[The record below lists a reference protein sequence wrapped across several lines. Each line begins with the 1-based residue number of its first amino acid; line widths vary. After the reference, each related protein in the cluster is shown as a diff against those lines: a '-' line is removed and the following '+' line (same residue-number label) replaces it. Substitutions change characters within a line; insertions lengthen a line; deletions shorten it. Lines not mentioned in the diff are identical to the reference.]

1 MEIVEIL
8 SSSVAIFF
16 TVLVILTLY
25 LGIKIVPQSQVFVIE
40 RFGKYTKTL
49 TAGLSIIVPYLD
61 RVGYKVSI
69 LERQLPESTISVITR
84 DNVEVRLETTVFYRV
99 VDASR
104 SVYRIQDVGGAI
116 HTAAS
121 SIVRSAAGK
130 LELDDLQSSRE
141 SMNMEIAKFL
151 QEAAEIWGIEIT
163 RTEITDV
170 IIDDQTKEAQ
180 RQQLNA
186 ERERRAAI
194 ARAEGEKR
202 SIELAADAK
211 LYEAEKAADAVRI
224 EADASAYAIKV
235 NADADAEQ
243 TRVIGA
249 AIADNGQA
257 AVNFEIM
264 KRQVEA
270 IGVLASGD
278 STKTIVI
285 PTEVTGILGG
295 LETLMSSLPKTKAP
309 STSPAPTSTSPASTA
324 RTGSK
329 TSVPRKGSVPK

>member
-1 MEIVEIL
+1 METIEIL
-8 SSSVAIFF
+8 SSSVAIIF
-16 TVLVILTLY
+16 TAVVILTLY

-69 LERQLPESTISVITR
+69 LERQLPEFTISVITR

-104 SVYRIQDVGGAI
+104 SVYRIKDVGGAI

-170 IIDDQTKEAQ
+170 IIDEQTKEAQ

-202 SIELAADAK
+202 SIELAAEAK
-211 LYEAEKAADAVRI
+211 LYEAEKMADAVRI
-224 EADASAYAIKV
+224 EADASAYAIKI
-235 NADADAEQ
+235 NAEADAEQ
-243 TRVIGA
+243 TRVIGE
-249 AIADNGQA
+249 AIEKHGQA
-257 AVNFEIM
+257 AINFEIM
-264 KRQVEA
+264 KRQVDA
-270 IGVLASGD
+270 IGTLASGD
-278 STKTIVI
+278 STKTII
-285 PTEVTGILGG
+285 MPTEVTGILGG
-295 LETLMSSLPKTKAP
+295 LETLMSSI
-309 STSPAPTSTSPASTA
+309 
-324 RTGSK
+324 
-329 TSVPRKGSVPK
+329 PRKEKATK